1 MIILKK
7 KENCEGG
14 GPRDSQ
20 KEGLRGKWRHKE
32 NNRQSEKPLTYDYI
46 E

>member
-7 KENCEGG
+7 KENWGG
-14 GPRDSQ
+14 GNNH
-20 KEGLRGKWRHKE
+20 KERLRKMKTE
-32 NNRQSEKPLTYDYI
+32 NNRNREQPLTYDYI